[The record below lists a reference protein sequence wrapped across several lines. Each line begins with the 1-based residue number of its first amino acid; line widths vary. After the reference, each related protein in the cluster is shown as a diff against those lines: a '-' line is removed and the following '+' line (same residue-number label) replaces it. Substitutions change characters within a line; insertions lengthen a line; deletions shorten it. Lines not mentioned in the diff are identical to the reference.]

1 MAKWDQRTFDN
12 LKSRAEDLEAQ
23 IAEKLV
29 QDVDQIR
36 KQLATGD
43 IVSLPVWPSPYCFRI
58 HYRVSGP

>member
-29 QDVDQIR
+29 QNVDQTR

-43 IVSLPVWPSPYCFRI
+43 IVSLPSSAQHRFRI